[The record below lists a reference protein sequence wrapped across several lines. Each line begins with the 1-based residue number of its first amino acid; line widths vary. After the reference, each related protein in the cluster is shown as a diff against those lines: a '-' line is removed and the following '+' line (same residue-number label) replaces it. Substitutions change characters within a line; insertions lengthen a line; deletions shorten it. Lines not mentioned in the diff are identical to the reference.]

1 MRPTLTPIVSVL
13 GLDLGALVGGAI
25 VAEVMFGLPGLAQA
39 SVQALLDLDLPL
51 IVGVVLTNAFFVVMF
66 NLVVDVLDTV
76 LDPRV
81 RLR

>member
-1 MRPTLTPIVSVL
+1 M
-13 GLDLGALVGGAI
+13 
-25 VAEVMFGLPGLAQA
+25 
-39 SVQALLDLDLPL
+39 
-51 IVGVVLTNAFFVVMF
+51 IVGVVLTNAFFVGMF